1 MPHDDPTGLQL
12 SLDSL
17 DEPAEVLVRI
27 SNEALA
33 GRPDLADEDGQSSG
47 ISDESE
53 RPSEAEPAPDTIE
66 SHGVA
71 EGTAGTT
78 TGGIITTD
86 DAAQAVE
93 ASGAEHVG
101 PPAALDVDLPDVG
114 AASEIAV
121 QPPAQPEPSEPAQPL
136 PVDDPSLQIRLAR
149 IHLKTG
155 SLAMARAE
163 FEALAGRD
171 GLDTLARLDL
181 AEARWRTGDLEGAGE
196 AAAAYLSDGGD
207 EALGFVIAAEAAA
220 IANRHAEARRC
231 VEQALERHP
240 SGIDPLFAGIP
251 RRAAWA
257 SQTWSPV
264 AVETATVEPSPAAA
278 GVEIEV
284 EAQPVPEP
292 MPEAAPAEPEAAPAV
307 APAVEPAAVSLEL
320 EGTPEPEAAPE
331 AVAPAVEPEAA
342 PAEPEAA
349 PEPET
354 GPEPEAAP
362 AEPEATSEPE
372 AAPEAVAPAVEPA
385 AVQPEPET
393 GPAAT
398 PDPEAT
404 PAPEA
409 AVESPACAG
418 ESVAAEAPSDA
429 AAAAEQPPDAVEANA
444 EVASGRSYL
453 DADDPMMA
461 ALHFGVAI
469 RLTPASAGAVLEA
482 IGERQD
488 LPLQLVRGDAL
499 RLLGLEG
506 DAGAAYMSVASA
518 LGAPKPVAPEPVP
531 EAPAPAPASP
541 EPPAAS
547 VYPELPSAPA
557 VEETPPIRWD

>member
-240 SGIDPLFAGIP
+240 SGIDPLLAGIP

-292 MPEAAPAEPEAAPAV
+292 MPEAAPAEPEAAP
-307 APAVEPAAVSLEL
+307 
-320 EGTPEPEAAPE
+320 
-331 AVAPAVEPEAA
+331 
-342 PAEPEAA
+342 
-349 PEPET
+349 EPET

-385 AVQPEPET
+385 AVPPEPET
-393 GPAAT
+393 GPAA
-398 PDPEAT
+398 PPEPEAT
-404 PAPEA
+404 PEPEA